1 VSWGDGVDYET
12 HSWMLDQVD
21 FLVETIGDESLQ
33 LSDEMRSNLLQ
44 FLLTIANLNEEIR
57 HKAALGL

>member
-1 VSWGDGVDYET
+1 
-12 HSWMLDQVD
+12 MLDQVD